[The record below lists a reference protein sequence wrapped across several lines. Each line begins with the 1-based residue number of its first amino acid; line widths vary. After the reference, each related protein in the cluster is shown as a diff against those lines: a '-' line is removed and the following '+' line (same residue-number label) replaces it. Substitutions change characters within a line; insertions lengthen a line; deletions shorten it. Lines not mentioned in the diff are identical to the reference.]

1 MSAPVPESTPEE
13 FEKLPFRS
21 FWEKGYQDRA
31 VSTMGGPNHDIVELA
46 AALAP
51 GARVLDLG
59 CGEGRN
65 AFYLAGRG
73 CRVTAVDR
81 SAAGIGKLAALA
93 RRTNVPLEAVVADIA
108 EFPIEGS
115 WDLVMAHGVID
126 YLDNAVWRRLLSE
139 VKAHTVPG
147 GMNAYTCMLFT
158 DEYPAGPEFT
168 TAGFKHSLAQGE
180 LAAFYG
186 DWSVVRHDRYVKWD
200 QHPGIPLHCHP
211 VDKVTA
217 RKPGGAVTAPRVE
230 PVPVG
235 ATTLPRARFDA
246 IEMGCPAEELLSRCG
261 PPAVVDSF
269 TMDGPQLGVGPGFS
283 VDGYHLDLWYYG
295 RAVMYV
301 VNGRVWGRSLYS
313 SAPIRVLWS

>member
-1 MSAPVPESTPEE
+1 MSSVTPEE
-13 FEKLPFRS
+13 FAKLPFRG
-21 FWEKGYQDRA
+21 FWEKGYQDGG

-46 AALAP
+46 AALPA

-81 SAAGIGKLAALA
+81 SAAGIDKLRVLA
-93 RRTNVPLEAVVADIA
+93 QRTGVPLEAVVADIA
-108 EFPIEGS
+108 EFPIEGD

-126 YLDNAVWRRLLSE
+126 YLDNAVWRRLLTD
-139 VKAHTVPG
+139 VKAHTAPG

-168 TAGFKHSLAQGE
+168 TAGFKHSLAQDE

-186 DWSVVRHDRYVKWD
+186 DWSMVRHDRYVKWD

-217 RKPGGAVTAPRVE
+217 REPGGKGPAPRVE
-230 PVPVG
+230 PVPIG
-235 ATTLPRARFDA
+235 DAMLPRARFDA
-246 IEMGCPAEELLSRCG
+246 VEMGWTVEELMALCG
-261 PPAVVDSF
+261 PPAVVDRF
-269 TMDGPQLGVGPGFS
+269 TMDGPQLGVGPGFA
-283 VDGYHLDLWYYG
+283 VDGYHLELWYYG
-295 RAVMYV
+295 HAVMHV
-301 VNGRVWGRSLYS
+301 VNGRVWGRSLYT
-313 SAPIRVLWS
+313 SAPVRVHWAALAR